1 MNSFRNFLN
10 EMRTPRKIVI
20 SRGNLMLA
28 AFALT
33 ACLAT
38 PLWAAPFFF
47 GTGSANHALGALS
60 RRPSP
65 GSAETETA
73 DDFALPETTVIT
85 SATITGLIPAGTPT
99 ENIRD
104 VEVEVY
110 HIFPADSDQKRLI
123 NVPSRGNSPSDKEID
138 IATRARTAGTLAISP
153 RVLNTSF
160 TADITVVNGISVKAP
175 AEGSFTGEEVEITI
189 TFTSPIVLPSGH
201 YFFRPEVLLSSG
213 NFLYLSG
220 SRPIVMPGG
229 VTDLQAWIR
238 NSNPNLF
245 PDWLRIG
252 TDIIDGGAPP
262 TFNMSF
268 SLSGETVPDAG
279 TPGLPNCHGQSISA
293 LAHQFGNIRAAASV
307 LGFSR
312 VQALQNA
319 FALYC
324 E

>member
-1 MNSFRNFLN
+1 MNFLY

-20 SRGNLMLA
+20 SRGSLIGVALV
-28 AFALT
+28 LT
-33 ACLAT
+33 AYLAT

-47 GTGSANHALGALS
+47 STGSANNLLGALS

-65 GSAETETA
+65 GSVETETR
-73 DDFALPETTVIT
+73 DDFVLLDTTVIS
-85 SATITGLIPAGTPT
+85 SATITGLIPTGPPT

-110 HIFPADSDQKRLI
+110 HVFPADSDQKRLI

-138 IATRARTAGTLAISP
+138 IATRARTAGTLEISP

-160 TADITVVNGISVKAP
+160 TANKTVVNGISVKAP

-213 NFLYLSG
+213 NLVYLAG
-220 SRPIVMPGG
+220 TRPIVMPGG
-229 VTDLQAWIR
+229 VTDFQAWIR

-252 TDIIDGGAPP
+252 TDIIDGDTPP
-262 TFNMSF
+262 RFNMSF
-268 SLSGETVPDAG
+268 SLTGDTVPDAG
-279 TPGLPNCHGQSISA
+279 TPGQPNCH
-293 LAHQFGNIRAAASV
+293 
-307 LGFSR
+307 
-312 VQALQNA
+312 
-319 FALYC
+319 
-324 E
+324 